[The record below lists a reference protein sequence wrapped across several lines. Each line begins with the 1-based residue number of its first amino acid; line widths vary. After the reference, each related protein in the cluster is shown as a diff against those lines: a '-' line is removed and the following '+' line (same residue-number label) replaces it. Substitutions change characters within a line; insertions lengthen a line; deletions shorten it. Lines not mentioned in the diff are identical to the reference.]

1 LRFGFVYHP
10 REMSYDPLQL
20 LSERFTAAI
29 RAAFPELPAEAAD
42 PMIAPGRNP
51 KFGDFQSNAAMNLA
65 KVVGKPPREV
75 AQRIVEHLDVAG
87 VAEPLTP
94 ASIAGPGFINI
105 TLRADSLGEFVAQLD
120 TPQLGIAPPT
130 SPQTVVVDL
139 CGVNLAKE
147 MHVGHLRATV
157 IGDALACL
165 CERVGHRVIR
175 QNHVGDWGLNIAMVT
190 GKLMSEAKAGRLDP
204 ARITLAQ
211 LDALYKQAQGECA
224 VDAAGLE
231 AARRWNM
238 GPKAIAELEAQV
250 AGGEQAR
257 AAARATLVRLQ
268 AHDPEVIPFWQRI
281 FDLTMAE
288 CLAVCARLHTRITAK
303 DSAGESTY
311 SDELAPT
318 IADLVARGVAE
329 ESDGALI
336 IRLDDPPFGIDV
348 PCLIRKRDGGYLYA
362 TTDIPAIRRRV
373 QKLGADRV
381 VYAVGA
387 PQQLHLRQVFA
398 AATKAGYA
406 TKPGATHPSRLEH
419 AAFGSV
425 LGEDGKMFKTRSGE
439 SVKLVQ
445 LLDEAAA
452 RAQRVVAEK
461 NPDLSEDERRKV
473 AEAVAVTAIKYADM
487 SSDRVKD
494 YVFSFDRMLSFEGN
508 TGPYVMYAL
517 VRIRKI
523 FQQAAE
529 RGVGSGFAGAT
540 MRLDAPAEKSLA
552 LALLRYP
559 SIIAGAAEALEP
571 HRVCQY
577 LFELGQAF
585 STFYDQCH
593 VLNAP
598 DPATLASR
606 LRLCAITGRIFADGM
621 DVLGLPT
628 VERM

>member
-1 LRFGFVYHP
+1 MLH
-10 REMSYDPLQL
+10 DPLQI
-20 LSERFTAAI
+20 LSERCTAAI
-29 RAAFPELPAEAAD
+29 RAAFPDLPADKAD
-42 PMIAPGRNP
+42 PLIAPGRNP
-51 KFGDFQSNAAMNLA
+51 KFGDYQSNAAMNLA
-65 KVVGKPPREV
+65 KVVGMAPRDV
-75 AQRIVEHLDVAG
+75 AMKIVERLDVSG
-87 VAEPLTP
+87 IAEPLTP
-94 ASIAGPGFINI
+94 ASIAGPGFINF
-105 TLRADSLGEFVAQLD
+105 TLRAASLGEFLAALD
-120 TPQLGIAPPT
+120 TPALGIPAPAPR
-130 SPQTVVVDL
+130 QTVVVDL

-157 IGDALACL
+157 IGDALARL
-165 CERVGHRVIR
+165 CERTGHTVVR

-190 GKLMSEAKAGRLDP
+190 GKLMSEAAAGRLDP
-204 ARITLAQ
+204 RSLTLSR
-211 LDALYKQAQGECA
+211 LGELYKQAQAECA
-224 VDAAGLE
+224 ADTAGLAE
-231 AARRWNM
+231 AKKWHM
-238 GPKAIAELEAQV
+238 GPKALAELEAQV
-250 AGGEQAR
+250 GGAEEARAQAR
-257 AAARATLVRLQ
+257 SALVRMQ
-268 AHDPEVIPFWQRI
+268 AHDPEVMPYWQRI
-281 FDLTMAE
+281 FDLTMTE
-288 CLAVCARLHTRITAK
+288 CLSVCTRLHTRITAQA
-303 DSAGESTY
+303 SAGESTY

-318 IADLVARGVAE
+318 IADLMKRGVAE
-329 ESDGALI
+329 ESDGAVI
-336 IRLDDPPFGIDV
+336 VRLDEFGIDV

-362 TTDIPAIRRRV
+362 TTDIPAVRRRV

-406 TKPGATHPSRLEH
+406 TRPGAVSPARLEH

-439 SVKLVQ
+439 SVKLTD

-452 RAQRVVAEK
+452 RAQRVVMEK
-461 NPDLSEDERRKV
+461 NPDLSEAERTAV

-517 VRIRKI
+517 VRTRKI
-523 FQQAAE
+523 FQQASE
-529 RGVGSGFAGAT
+529 RGISFDPAASV
-540 MRLDAPAEKSLA
+540 LPEAPAEKSLA

-559 SIIAGAAEALEP
+559 GVIAGAAEALEP

-598 DPATLASR
+598 DPKTLASR
-606 LRLCAITGRIFADGM
+606 LRMCAITMRVLADGM
-621 DVLGLPT
+621 DVLGLPS
-628 VERM
+628 VDRM